1 MAHSNENFKSLS
13 RSEKKEEIK
22 RIKKERKTLRKD
34 LRARGIKKRSD
45 FEYYARALGLSLP
58 EETAEGFLA
67 LFMFRATAAAKIIA
81 ASTGIYG
88 VLAAGTAFL
97 GSLLFYTYVTEEKGH
112 FTINMTYDMMQEGFT
127 MSQYEDFHDEKLRL
141 YTDPITNVNAIS
153 IDTINRGIAD
163 VDGSHNGA
171 GYLAYTF
178 YIKNGGEMTTNYAYT
193 MNITSKTMG
202 AEKAS
207 WVMLFED
214 GKQTIYADMSANG
227 DPEELYGYYNMPFG
241 DQAYDQE
248 TQYYVE
254 DGKIGIVTTPFIDE
268 NTVLQGLV
276 KDFEPGEVKKY
287 TAVIWL
293 EGDDPDCTNEIL
305 GGHVGFNIQFDRLG
319 EDIEGFFKGLY
330 RQEYHVTQQGVI
342 VEDDE
347 DARTVLDDNP
357 VFESEAAGEKIT
369 SN

>member
-1 MAHSNENFKSLS
+1 MAHSNDNFKNLS
-13 RSEKKEEIK
+13 RAEKKEEIK
-22 RIKKERKTLRKD
+22 RIKRERKKLRKD

-67 LFMFRATAAAKIIA
+67 LFMFRATAAAKIFA

-88 VLAAGTAFL
+88 VLGAGLAFL
-97 GSLLFYTYVTEEKGH
+97 GALLTYTYITEEKGH
-112 FTINMTYDMMQEGFT
+112 FTINMTYDMMQEGFI
-127 MSQYEDFHDEKLRL
+127 MSQYEDFSDEKLRL
-141 YTDPITNVNAIS
+141 YTEPIVNVNAIS
-153 IDTINRGIAD
+153 IDTINRGVAD

-178 YIKNGGEMTTNYAYT
+178 YIKNGGEMTTNYGYT

-207 WVMLFED
+207 WIMLFED
-214 GKQTIYADMSANG
+214 DRQTIYADMSANG

-241 DQAYDQE
+241 DQAYDPDS
-248 TQYYVE
+248 QYYTE
-254 DGKIGIVTTPFIDE
+254 DGRVGIVTTPFIDE
-268 NTVLQGLV
+268 NTVMQGLV
-276 KDFEPGEVKKY
+276 TDFEPGEVKKY

-293 EGDDPDCTNEIL
+293 EGDDPDCTNDIL

-319 EDIEGFFKGLY
+319 DDIEGFFKGLY
-330 RQEYHVTQQGVI
+330 REEYLVTQQGVI
-342 VEDDE
+342 VDEEDD
-347 DARTVLDDNP
+347 AYTVLDDDP
-357 VFESEAAGEKIT
+357 VFESEADDEKIT
-369 SN
+369 SE